1 MKRRGRLLKSAADLG
16 ALVREKRKALGW
28 TQTDLAG
35 RCGTGDRFIIDLENG
50 KATCQLGKALLV
62 AREVG
67 INLIDANSLT
77 VNRQTL
83 PEDDDE
89 LSFLPK
95 Y

>member
-1 MKRRGRLLKSAADLG
+1 MIKSSADLG
-16 ALVREKRKALGW
+16 ELVREKRKALGW

-35 RCGTGDRFIIDLENG
+35 RSGTGDRFIIDLERG
-50 KATCQLGKALLV
+50 KPTCQLGKALLV

-67 INLIDANSLT
+67 ILLVDANSLT
-77 VNRQTL
+77 ENRHAS
-83 PEDDDE
+83 PEADDE

>member
-1 MKRRGRLLKSAADLG
+1 MRLIKSAADLG

-35 RCGTGDRFIIDLENG
+35 RSGTGDRFIIDLESG
-50 KATCQLGKALLV
+50 KSTCQLGKALLV

-67 INLIDANSLT
+67 IHLADANSFT
-77 VNRQTL
+77 ENRQAET
-83 PEDDDE
+83 EADDE
-89 LSFLPK
+89 LSYLPK

>member
-1 MKRRGRLLKSAADLG
+1 MIKSAADLG
-16 ALVREKRKALGW
+16 SLVREKRKALGW

-50 KATCQLGKALLV
+50 KPTCQLGKALLV

-67 INLIDANSLT
+67 VNLVDANSLT
-77 VNRQTL
+77 ESQHTK
-83 PEDDDE
+83 PEVDDE

>member
-1 MKRRGRLLKSAADLG
+1 MLKSAADLG

-35 RCGTGDRFIIDLENG
+35 RCGTGDRFIIDLEKG
-50 KATCQLGKALLV
+50 KATCQLGKALVV

-67 INLIDANSLT
+67 INIIDANSLT

-83 PEDDDE
+83 PEDNDE
-89 LSFLPK
+89 LSFVPK

>member
-1 MKRRGRLLKSAADLG
+1 MLKSAADLG

-35 RCGTGDRFIIDLENG
+35 RCGTGDRFIIDLEKG
-50 KATCQLGKALLV
+50 KATCQLGKALVV

-67 INLIDANSLT
+67 INIIDANSLT

-83 PEDDDE
+83 PEDNDE
-89 LSFLPK
+89 LSFVPK
-95 Y
+95 C